1 MGKSW
6 NSGDIHKMA
15 FYAAM
20 HTKEAAGR
28 QVSQARIG
36 ANRILNLKA
45 FLQIAILSENQDR
58 IAFFKAGFRLDGEIQ
73 GAVSTDGNDVDA
85 VFFPDIDLTYAHT
98 DPAFRKIYLIDIVV
112 AFQIDKIKNV
122 VGTEADRSPFRK
134 LLFRVDDLIGTVPQ
148 MCIRD
153 RPTSRQFPTASS
165 MDLSSRQTLCLR
177 RQFRTAI
184 STLSRTN
191 KMWSLPRVC

>member
-45 FLQIAILSENQDR
+45 FLQLSILSENQDR
-58 IAFFKAGFRLDGEIQ
+58 IAVFKDGFRLDGEIQ
-73 GAVSTDGNDVDA
+73 SAVSPDGNDVDA

-122 VGTEADRSPFRK
+122 VGAEADRSPFRK

-148 MCIRD
+148 KKFLVNITGSAGD
-153 RPTSRQFPTASS
+153 NK
-165 MDLSSRQTLCLR
+165 LCAEL
-177 RQFRTAI
+177 
-184 STLSRTN
+184 L
-191 KMWSLPRVC
+191 

>member
-15 FYAAM
+15 FYAAI

-36 ANRILNLKA
+36 TNRILNLKA

-58 IAFFKAGFRLDGEIQ
+58 IAFFKEGFRLDGEIQ
-73 GAVSTDGNDVDA
+73 SAVSPDGNDVDA
-85 VFFPDIDLTYAHT
+85 VFFPDIDLTYAHA
-98 DPAFRKIYLIDIVV
+98 DPSFRKINLIDIVV

-122 VGTEADRSPFRK
+122 VGAEADRSPFRK

-148 MCIRD
+148 KKFLVNITGSAGD
-153 RPTSRQFPTASS
+153 NE
-165 MDLSSRQTLCLR
+165 LCAEL
-177 RQFRTAI
+177 
-184 STLSRTN
+184 L
-191 KMWSLPRVC
+191 